1 MLTPKPYL
9 SWTQLDMFERSPE
22 QYKRI
27 YIDGG
32 RVPINRGMALGK
44 EVAESLE
51 TGHKTGNTIK
61 DLLIEKLPKLD
72 IPELIIETVVNGV
85 PVKCVIDTA
94 SSNLGAFKEYK
105 TGATPWDQKKADSHG
120 QITFYCAA
128 IQALTD
134 KIPDDI
140 ELIWAPTKYI
150 QGDYD
155 MVPELTGEILRFKTK
170 RTTADL
176 LKIKVR
182 IKKAWD
188 GIKKMT
194 EEELI

>member
-1 MLTPKPYL
+1 MITPKAYL

-22 QYKRI
+22 QYKKI
-27 YIDGG
+27 YIYGG

-44 EVAESLE
+44 EVAEALE
-51 TGHKTGNTIK
+51 TGRETGIGINDRVIA
-61 DLLIEKLPKLD
+61 KLPKLE
-72 IPELIIETVVNGV
+72 IPELVIETEVNGV

-94 SSNLGAFKEYK
+94 SSDLSAFKEYK
-105 TGATPWDQKKADSHG
+105 TGATPWDQKKADTHG

-134 KIPDDI
+134 KIPQDI
-140 ELIWAPTKYI
+140 ELVWAPTKYV

-155 MVPELTGEILRFKTK
+155 KVPELTGEIIRFKTK

-188 GIKKMT
+188 GIKKLT